1 MSDAGHRS
9 GRWRTT
15 VALAVSAVIGAG
27 MTQISAAAADPGPV
41 SAASDR
47 QERELSTRDGIVTSY
62 VSLALPLPPNAPPH
76 PANCDRVG
84 YLRYRPVD
92 GPAEATAA
100 EHVVVQQQGMF
111 GGAVNSASV
120 AFNTVRSA
128 RAMGQKIEFWSLA
141 RRSTCL
147 DEIRGFD
154 HALQT
159 GNYLDAVDYYFNG
172 KPIDGQV
179 SPGFKTSEQLPVLDF
194 MGLERVVRDQYE
206 VMLHEIP
213 DQAERAR
220 KYVCAGI
227 SLGGLVTGLFSDW
240 DFDGR
245 PGADQCAAFA
255 AQDTMVSS
263 DPVAIQNTPLLADL
277 TDAIVG
283 PTNSVVQ
290 AGFRGDIMP
299 RVFGGTPILGSRG
312 FMILRLAGLAAHLDP
327 DGESQLLAHLP
338 REFDVEATLNYL
350 LAPSWAAF
358 ASNGANGEGGVRD
371 FRFTNT
377 ALLGMLLDNNSNN
390 FQLLQQ
396 SVGALSGGPVQE
408 KTFPNPGELTQLPLF
423 GNFLRISAG
432 PQKRVFPTDRS
443 ALYTWRNY
451 DDVRGVS
458 FTSPNHEVADI
469 RDAARQLA
477 TGSPGAY
484 WETYFPLRLTV
495 DIGAGYGGARSGSM
509 AGLRYAGMSRVKP
522 NFIAWAGDSAIQF
535 TVGSFFPIPASAHMV
550 TLPGYNH
557 VDTIAAAAVQ
567 NDGQPDYSGELL
579 ARFIKTL

>member
-1 MSDAGHRS
+1 M
-9 GRWRTT
+9 
-15 VALAVSAVIGAG
+15 AVVIGAAVAQTG
-27 MTQISAAAADPGPV
+27 ATTAEAEPV

-47 QERELSTRDGIVTSY
+47 QENVLETRDGIVVSY
-62 VSLALPLPPNAPPH
+62 VGFQLPLPANAPAH
-76 PANCDRVG
+76 PAACDRVG
-84 YLRYRPVD
+84 FLRYRPAD
-92 GPAEATAA
+92 GPQTAA
-100 EHVVVQQQGMF
+100 DADHVVIQQQGMF
-111 GGAVNSASV
+111 GGAVNSDSV
-120 AFNTVRSA
+120 AYNTVHSA
-128 RAMGQKIEFWSLA
+128 RAMGQRIEFWAMA

-147 DEIRGFD
+147 DETRGFD
-154 HALQT
+154 YALQT

-179 SPGFKTSEQLPVLDF
+179 FPGFKTSEQLDVLDF
-194 MGLERVVRDQYE
+194 MGLERIVRDQYE
-206 VMLHEIP
+206 VMLHELP
-213 DQAERAR
+213 DQAERQR
-220 KYVCAGI
+220 KFVCTGI

-263 DPVAIQNTPLLADL
+263 DPVAIQNTPLLSGI

-290 AGFRGDIMP
+290 AGFRADVLP
-299 RVFGGTPILGSRG
+299 RIFGGTPILGTRG
-312 FMILRLAGLAAHLDP
+312 FMLLRLAGLAAHLDP

-338 REFDVEATLNYL
+338 RDFDVEATLNYL
-350 LAPSWAAF
+350 LTPTWAGWAT
-358 ASNGANGEGGVRD
+358 NGADGSGSIRD

-377 ALLGMLLDNNSNN
+377 ALLGMFIDNNSNN
-390 FQLLQQ
+390 FELLQQ
-396 SVGALSGGPVQE
+396 SVGALSGGPVQT
-408 KTFPNPGELTQLPLF
+408 KTFPNPGELTQLPFF

-432 PQKRVFPTDRS
+432 PAQRVFPTDRT

-451 DDVRGVS
+451 DDVRGIP

-477 TGSPGAY
+477 TGSPGGY
-484 WETYFPLRLTV
+484 WETYFPMRLV
-495 DIGAGYGGARSGSM
+495 IDIGAGYGGARSGEM
-509 AGLRYAGMSRVKP
+509 AQLRYHGMSRPKP

-535 TVGSFFPIPASAHMV
+535 TVGSFFPVPASAHVV